1 MDDRP
6 SLYDD
11 DIVTW
16 ADEQVAALR
25 ALAARSELS
34 NVVDWANVIEEIES
48 AGRSQIQTIE
58 SLLLQVLVHVLKYLS
73 APAAQS
79 TRSWRAEVLAF
90 HAAARRNYKNAMR
103 QRIDW
108 QDLWHT
114 ARATA
119 DVQLKVH
126 GDRLVGG
133 LPDAMPFEPDELVAA
148 GFRMDWAL
156 NRLATVLKTTADCH

>member
-1 MDDRP
+1 MDRP

-16 ADEQVAALR
+16 ADAQVAALR
-25 ALAARSELS
+25 ALAARSDLS
-34 NVVDWANVIEEIES
+34 NAVDWENVIEEIES
-48 AGRSQIQTIE
+48 VGRSQVQGIE

-79 TRSWRAEVLAF
+79 NQSWRAEVLAF
-90 HAAARRNYKNAMR
+90 QAAARRNYKDAMR

-108 QDLWHT
+108 QDLWLT

-133 LPDAMPFEPDELVAA
+133 LPDAMPFEPDELIAT
-148 GFRMDWAL
+148 GFSMDWAL
-156 NRLATVLKTTADCH
+156 DRLATVLKSTGDSH